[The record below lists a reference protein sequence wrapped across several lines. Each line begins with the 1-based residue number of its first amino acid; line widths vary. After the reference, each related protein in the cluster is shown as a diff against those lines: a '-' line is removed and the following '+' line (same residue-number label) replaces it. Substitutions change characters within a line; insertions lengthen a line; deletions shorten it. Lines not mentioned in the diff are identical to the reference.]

1 MLTEYH
7 SESMPG
13 ERLDRTDRAL
23 VAALQKN
30 ARISNKDL
38 AELVGL
44 APSSCLERVRALRA
58 RGVIRGFHADIDRSA
73 LGRSLEA
80 IVSVRVRPHSRV
92 HVEAFWEYALGLPEV
107 VEVFH
112 VTGADDFLV
121 HVGVADMDGLRN
133 FVLDRLTVRPEVAHV
148 ESHLIYTQSRRTELE
163 PLYE

>member
-1 MLTEYH
+1 M
-7 SESMPG
+7 SA

-23 VAALQKN
+23 VATLQKN

-44 APSSCLERVRALRA
+44 APSTCLERVRALRA
-58 RGVIRGFHADIDRSA
+58 RGVVRGFHADVDRSA

-92 HVEAFWEYALGLPEV
+92 HVDAFWEYALGLREV
-107 VEVFH
+107 IEVFH

-121 HVGVADMDGLRN
+121 HVGVADMDGLRD
-133 FVLDRLTVRPEVAHV
+133 FVLDRMTVRPEVAHV
-148 ESHLIYTQSRRTELE
+148 ESRLIYAQGRRAELE
-163 PLYE
+163 PLYD

>member
-1 MLTEYH
+1 MA
-7 SESMPG
+7 G

-44 APSSCLERVRALRA
+44 APSTCLERVRALRA
-58 RGVIRGFHADIDRSA
+58 RGVLRGFHADVDHAA
-73 LGRSLEA
+73 LGRALEA
-80 IVSVRVRPHSRV
+80 IVAVRVRPHSRV
-92 HVEAFWEYALGLPEV
+92 HVDAFWAYALSLPEV
-107 VEVFH
+107 IEVFH

-121 HVGVADMDGLRN
+121 HVGVSDMDGLRD

-148 ESHLIYTQSRRTELE
+148 ESHLIYAQRRRPALE

>member
-1 MLTEYH
+1 
-7 SESMPG
+7 MPE

-38 AELVGL
+38 AGLVGL
-44 APSSCLERVRALRA
+44 APSTCLERVRALRA
-58 RGVIRGFHADIDRSA
+58 RGVIRGFHADVERSA

-80 IVSVRVRPHSRV
+80 IVAVRVRPHSRV
-92 HVEAFWEYALGLPEV
+92 HVDAFWEYALGLPEV
-107 VEVFH
+107 IEVFH

-121 HVGVADMDGLRN
+121 HVGVQDMDGLRD

-148 ESHLIYTQSRRTELE
+148 ESHLIYAQGRRPELE
-163 PLYE
+163 PLYD

>member
-1 MLTEYH
+1 MLSDYD
-7 SESMPG
+7 SESMPA

-30 ARISNKDL
+30 ARVSNKDL

-44 APSSCLERVRALRA
+44 APSTCLERVRALRA
-58 RGVIRGFHADIDRSA
+58 RGVIRGFHAEIERSS

-80 IVSVRVRPHSRV
+80 MVSIRIRPHSRV
-92 HVEAFWEYALGLPEV
+92 NVDSFWECVLGLPEV
-107 VEVFH
+107 IEVFH

-121 HVGVADMDGLRN
+121 HVGVTDMDGLRD
-133 FVLDRLTVRPEVAHV
+133 FVLDRLTVRPEVAHL
-148 ESHLIYTQSRRTELE
+148 ESHLIYAQSRRVALE